1 MRDAAPSVEGCVR
14 FRISTCREQVIKS
27 GEFGTGMVTYP
38 SRLGTGK
45 IPGDLF
51 VSTCPRKVD
60 IRLPGTGN
68 SNSHGARPVHYNHLD
83 D

>member
-38 SRLGTGK
+38 SRVGTGK

-51 VSTCPRKVD
+51 VVGLATWDCSGLHQPDAVD
-60 IRLPGTGN
+60 
-68 SNSHGARPVHYNHLD
+68 
-83 D
+83 

>member
-14 FRISTCREQVIKS
+14 FRIPTCREQVIKS

-51 VSTCPRKVD
+51 VST
-60 IRLPGTGN
+60 
-68 SNSHGARPVHYNHLD
+68 
-83 D
+83 